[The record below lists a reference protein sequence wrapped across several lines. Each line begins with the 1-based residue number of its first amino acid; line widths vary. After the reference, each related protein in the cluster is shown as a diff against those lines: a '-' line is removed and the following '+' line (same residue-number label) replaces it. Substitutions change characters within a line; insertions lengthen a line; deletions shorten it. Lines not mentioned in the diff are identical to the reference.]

1 MPTQHLIGSMQ
12 VFGLQVNCL
21 EVSAAN
27 SLHVRDALCAGEQVA
42 YLFFSERVKSRE
54 RPAEL
59 KLPRSA

>member
-1 MPTQHLIGSMQ
+1 MQ

-27 SLHVRDALCAGEQVA
+27 SLHVRDPLRAGEQVA

-54 RPAEL
+54 SPAEL

>member
-1 MPTQHLIGSMQ
+1 MQ

-27 SLHVRDALCAGEQVA
+27 SLHVRDPLRAGEQVA